1 MRARGLAAALLLSL
15 FGAGGASA
23 AGEEIAIL
31 GGGCFWCIEADLEKL
46 PGVRD
51 VVSGYSG
58 GTPETAN
65 YEAVSSGRSRHVE
78 VVEVRFD
85 PAVISYAQLLERYW
99 REIDPLVENRQFCD
113 RGPQY
118 RTVIYTTSD
127 AQHATALASRDALE
141 ASGRL
146 PGPIKTTVERAGPF
160 YAAEDYHQDYAKKNP
175 LRYRYYRSSCGRDA
189 RLKALWGE
197 PAE

>member
-15 FGAGGASA
+15 LGTGAVA
-23 AGEEIAIL
+23 AAEEEIAIL
-31 GGGCFWCIEADLEKL
+31 GGGCFWCIEADLEKV

-58 GTPETAN
+58 GPPQTAN
-65 YEAVSSGRSRHVE
+65 YEAVSSGRSGHVE

-85 PAVISYAQLLERYW
+85 PTVISYAQLLERYW
-99 REIDPLVENRQFCD
+99 REIDPLFENRQFCD

-118 RTVIYTTSD
+118 RTVIYTTSE
-127 AQHATALASRDALE
+127 AQHATALASREALD

-146 PGPIKTTVERAGPF
+146 PGPVKTEVVRAGPF

-175 LRYRYYRSSCGRDA
+175 LRYRYYRTSCGRDA

-197 PAE
+197 PAD